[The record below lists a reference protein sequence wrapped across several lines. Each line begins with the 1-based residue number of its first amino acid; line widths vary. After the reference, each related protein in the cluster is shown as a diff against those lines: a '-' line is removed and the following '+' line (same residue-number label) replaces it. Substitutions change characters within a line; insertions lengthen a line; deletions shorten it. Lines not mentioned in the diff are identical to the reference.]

1 MRYVI
6 FILFS
11 ILVFSCDKNTKIH
24 QDNISIVEQYVQAV
38 EERDNVIMERLLS
51 DDYVGYGPSINHS
64 IGKQEAIAN
73 WLENAESLYEK
84 IEHTKAYRAGFT
96 IEDGENQ
103 GNWVTTWAELK
114 IHYIESEDVVTI
126 LTHSNY
132 KIENGQIVKS
142 YTSYNVADALEQ
154 LGYVFI
160 NPNYL

>member
-1 MRYVI
+1 VEA
-6 FILFS
+6 
-11 ILVFSCDKNTKIH
+11 
-24 QDNISIVEQYVQAV
+24 VEQ
-38 EERDNVIMERLLS
+38 RDNVIMERLLS
-51 DDYVGYGPSINHS
+51 DDYVGYGPAINHS

-84 IEHTKAYRAGFT
+84 IEHTESHLAGFT
-96 IEDGENQ
+96 IEEGENQ
-103 GNWVTTWAELK
+103 GNWVTTWSELK
-114 IHYIESEDVVTI
+114 ITFKDNEDVVTI
-126 LTHSNY
+126 LIHSNY